1 MQNLRRLGSINL
13 RRRENPR
20 HAFYSSAVIIPVNS
34 LWVIYM
40 SFPVLISTFANN
52 ILPIL
57 LLGGAGFALGKL
69 LHIEAR
75 SLGRVVFYVFSPV
88 LVFDLLRQNRL
99 DLKEALGVMSLTVC
113 IVLMMGLL
121 TYLLGKLFKLERSA
135 LIAILITT
143 MFANTGNYGL
153 PLVSFAFGE
162 KALSYAGIY
171 FVTTTFLFYT
181 VGVLIASLGHMNF
194 KEALLGLFKIP
205 TMYAV
210 LLAILVNA
218 FHIQIPDPVARA
230 AELAAGGTIPMM
242 LILLGVELTR
252 VQFSGSWRAMQL
264 SVGLRLLVAPL
275 LALAL
280 TGLFG
285 IDGFARQG
293 SVTEAS
299 MPSMVSSTVL
309 ATEYQL
315 DSRLVTTIIFIS
327 TLLSPLTLTPL
338 LVYLGR

>member
-1 MQNLRRLGSINL
+1 
-13 RRRENPR
+13 
-20 HAFYSSAVIIPVNS
+20 
-34 LWVIYM
+34 M
-40 SFPVLISTFANN
+40 SFPVLASTFVNN

-69 LHIEAR
+69 LHIDAR
-75 SLGRVVFYVFSPV
+75 SLGRVVFYIFSPV
-88 LVFDLLRQNRL
+88 LIFNLLLQNRL
-99 DLKEALGVMSLTVC
+99 NLSEAVGVMSMTLCTVA
-113 IVLMMGLL
+113 IMGLL
-121 TYLLGKLFKLERSA
+121 TFLLGSLFRLERSA
-135 LIAILITT
+135 LTSILITT

-181 VGVLIASLGHMNF
+181 VGVLIASLGHMNLRD
-194 KEALLGLFKIP
+194 AAIGLFKIP

-210 LLAILVNA
+210 ILAILINIFKV
-218 FHIQIPDPVARA
+218 QIPAPLQRA
-230 AELAAGGTIPMM
+230 IELAAGGTIPLM

-252 VQFSGSWRAMQL
+252 VQLSGSLRAMQL
-264 SVGLRLLVAPL
+264 SVALRLLIAPFVAL
-275 LALAL
+275 VLAA
-280 TGLFG
+280 LFG
-285 IDGFARQG
+285 IQGFARQG

-299 MPSMVSSTVL
+299 MPSMVSATVL

-315 DSRLVTTIIFIS
+315 DSKLVTAIVFIS

-338 LVYLGR
+338 LVFLGR